1 MVVLSFRRWLFLIA
15 MLSLFG
21 LGCTKD
27 RLIDIAPIIYPVEY
41 WKKDS
46 LVYRL
51 LEGEEVLTQQSTI
64 FGVSSPDTLSLF
76 FEDNRFIQ
84 TYLEENKNGGII
96 DSVSGVFAIDSDSLY
111 LYFSDTI
118 KQKIVSKED
127 SVMILETSLTSG
139 PYLREYREY
148 YQLLDIAKTANLIS
162 FRNDIYDPI
171 FYNNGKG
178 KCMPCH
184 NANGGQ
190 MNLVPSS
197 LAYSSLKDGLSVNDG
212 SIPYIDTDNPEA
224 SYLYRLVANDN
235 VKYAMPPNS
244 SLTPYEVDIILE
256 WIAQGAD
263 NN

>member
-96 DSVSGVFAIDSDSLY
+96 DSVSGVFAIDS
-111 LYFSDTI
+111 
-118 KQKIVSKED
+118 
-127 SVMILETSLTSG
+127 
-139 PYLREYREY
+139 
-148 YQLLDIAKTANLIS
+148 
-162 FRNDIYDPI
+162 
-171 FYNNGKG
+171 
-178 KCMPCH
+178 
-184 NANGGQ
+184 
-190 MNLVPSS
+190 
-197 LAYSSLKDGLSVNDG
+197 
-212 SIPYIDTDNPEA
+212 
-224 SYLYRLVANDN
+224 
-235 VKYAMPPNS
+235 
-244 SLTPYEVDIILE
+244 
-256 WIAQGAD
+256 
-263 NN
+263 